1 MHPLLVELSKRFVSR
16 LLLTLV
22 VALLAG
28 TAGAN
33 AATLAPGDH
42 EFTLNHG
49 QLRRSYIARVPP
61 QVKIGKPLPAVLNF
75 HGGGAHARAQKQYSR
90 MDETADREGFIA
102 VYPNGSGGIGGR
114 LLTWNAGA
122 CCGWAA
128 ANRVDDVGFAIALID
143 DLAGRVP
150 LDREQIY
157 ATGLS
162 NGSMMAYRLAAEAAH
177 RIAAV
182 AGVAGAMTL
191 PRFAPASA
199 MPVMHIHSVDDQR
212 ALYDGGLGPAFP
224 FTDTRVLHEPVD
236 VALEKWI
243 AHNGCRAR
251 PVVVGPVSGRPDA
264 ADAAHTATRYSYV
277 PCRDGTKVV
286 LWKLTGA
293 GHVWPGG
300 VQDYLPRLL
309 GAGTT
314 VIDANNEMWRFFSRF
329 RRRQAVNGER

>member
-1 MHPLLVELSKRFVSR
+1 
-16 LLLTLV
+16 
-22 VALLAG
+22 
-28 TAGAN
+28 
-33 AATLAPGDH
+33 
-42 EFTLNHG
+42 
-49 QLRRSYIARVPP
+49 
-61 QVKIGKPLPAVLNF
+61 
-75 HGGGAHARAQKQYSR
+75 

-199 MPVMHIHSVDDQR
+199 VPVMHIHSVDDER

-236 VALEKWI
+236 VSLEKWI
-243 AHNGCRAR
+243 AHNSCPAR
-251 PVVVGPVSGRPDA
+251 PEVVGPVRGRPDA
-264 ADAAHTATRYSYV
+264 VDAAHTATRYTYM
-277 PCRDGTKVV
+277 PCRGGTQVV

-300 VQDYLPRLL
+300 VQDYLPLLL

-314 VIDANNEMWRFFSRF
+314 VINANDEMWRFFSRF
-329 RRRQAVNGER
+329 RRRQTVTGEQ

>member
-1 MHPLLVELSKRFVSR
+1 MSVSR
-16 LLLTLV
+16 LLLILV

-28 TAGAN
+28 AAGAK

-42 EFTLNHG
+42 EFTLDHG
-49 QLRRSYIARVPP
+49 QLRRSYIVHVPP
-61 QVKIGKPLPAVLNF
+61 QVRIGKSLPAVLNF

-90 MDETADREGFIA
+90 MDQTADREGFIA
-102 VYPNGSGGIGGR
+102 VYPNGSGGIGSR

-122 CCGWAA
+122 CCGWAVA
-128 ANRVDDVGFAIALID
+128 SRVDDVGFAIALID
-143 DLAGRVP
+143 DLAARVP
-150 LDREQIY
+150 LDRERIY

-191 PRFAPASA
+191 PRFAPALA
-199 MPVMHIHSVDDQR
+199 VPVMHIHSVDDQR

-264 ADAAHTATRYSYV
+264 ADAAHTATRYTYM
-277 PCRDGTKVV
+277 PCRDGTQVV

-300 VQDYLPRLL
+300 VQDYLPWLL

-329 RRRQAVNGER
+329 RRRPAVNGEQ